1 MTEQAGKVT
10 PEIDAAR
17 RLELERTHI
26 AYEQSMMTW
35 VRTAI
40 ALITFGFTIYKFFQL
55 ELPGRAEKSR
65 LLGPRE
71 LALMLVGLGLASLV
85 LATLEHRR
93 SQRVLQQQQWSDA
106 PRSLAVW
113 LAAMISILGTFAF
126 LAMILRQ

>member
-1 MTEQAGKVT
+1 MPEQAGRT
-10 PEIDAAR
+10 MPEIDSAR

-35 VRTAI
+35 IRTAI

-71 LALMLVGLGLASLV
+71 FALLLVSLGLVSLV

-93 SQRVLQQQQWSDA
+93 SQRVLKQQWSDA
-106 PRSLAVW
+106 PRSLALW
-113 LAAMISILGTFAF
+113 LAAMISILGTLAF
-126 LAMILRQ
+126 LAMIFRQ

>member
-1 MTEQAGKVT
+1 MPEQAVKVT
-10 PEIDAAR
+10 PEIDTAR

-35 VRTAI
+35 IRTAI

-71 LALMLVGLGLASLV
+71 FALMLVGLGLVSLV

-93 SQRVLQQQQWSDA
+93 CQRVLKQEWSEA
-106 PRSLAVW
+106 PRSLALW
-113 LAAMISILGTFAF
+113 LAAMISILGTLAF
-126 LAMILRQ
+126 LAMIFRQ

>member
-1 MTEQAGKVT
+1 MSEPAEQIT
-10 PEIDAAR
+10 PDIDAR

-35 VRTAI
+35 IRTAI
-40 ALITFGFTIYKFFQL
+40 TLITFGFTIYKFFQL

-71 LALMLVGLGLASLV
+71 FAVMLVAMGLISLV

-93 SQRVLQQQQWSDA
+93 SQRVLKQQWPDA
-106 PRSLAVW
+106 PRSLALW
-113 LAAMISILGTFAF
+113 LGAMISILGTLAF
-126 LAMILRQ
+126 IAMIFRQ